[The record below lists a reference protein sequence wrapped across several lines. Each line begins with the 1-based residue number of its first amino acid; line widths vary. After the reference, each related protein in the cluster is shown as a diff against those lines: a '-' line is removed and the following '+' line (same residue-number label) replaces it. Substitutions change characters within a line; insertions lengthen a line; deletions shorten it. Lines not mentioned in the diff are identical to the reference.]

1 MFLVRFIAFLLLILM
16 FIVIGAEGLRLL
28 QGGNDQWISIEQ
40 IINFVF
46 MGDTGNQKENF
57 RSEVLG
63 FPAVLTFAV
72 ISGIL
77 FLLSRKKKPWKC
89 G

>member
-16 FIVIGAEGLRLL
+16 FIVIGADGLRLL

-40 IINFVF
+40 IINFAF
-46 MGDTGNQKENF
+46 MGDTGNQDANS

-63 FPAVLTFAV
+63 FPAILIFAV

-77 FLLSRKKKPWKC
+77 FLLSRKKKPWK
-89 G
+89 